1 MTVEGCKGEALVYHR
16 WWERNSNTRQK
27 DYIPAFVHFAG
38 EMYGVKKKNN
48 LQRLESCLRRL
59 TLTVVTLMCLV
70 R

>member
-38 EMYGVKKKNN
+38 EMYGVKKK
-48 LQRLESCLRRL
+48 
-59 TLTVVTLMCLV
+59 
-70 R
+70 